1 MKKKIITAALTS
13 VLTAVSVSAFA
24 LNSSAATV
32 DDVAEVAR
40 SYGIPEESIQAGYN
54 EYYAHPENYPPETLD
69 RAIDKL
75 HETGGVIITTGAYIP
90 ENAAK
95 PASATEAAPSGGST
109 DNSGEVQL
117 KTDGGQVFSRVSPEE
132 FINMSYEEKMAYIS
146 GFPQDQQQAIIDNL
160 SPAEYKSLIKQAP
173 SDKKMEIVHSLSGAA
188 DEMGLVVTV
197 DEVTD
202 DSLTVSMRND
212 EGTLVNRSSAG
223 ITVLD
228 TGYDRRGIFAIIGA
242 AILAAIGGIIF
253 VAHKCFGKEKAE

>member
-1 MKKKIITAALTS
+1 
-13 VLTAVSVSAFA
+13 
-24 LNSSAATV
+24 
-32 DDVAEVAR
+32 
-40 SYGIPEESIQAGYN
+40 
-54 EYYAHPENYPPETLD
+54 
-69 RAIDKL
+69 
-75 HETGGVIITTGAYIP
+75 
-90 ENAAK
+90 
-95 PASATEAAPSGGST
+95 
-109 DNSGEVQL
+109 
-117 KTDGGQVFSRVSPEE
+117 
-132 FINMSYEEKMAYIS
+132 MSYEEKMAYIS